1 MAVKLQGHIPEQGQ
15 LWPGSLEH
23 GLAEDDP
30 PDGCQSLHALCVT
43 ARVGELEQ
51 LVSEMVEDGVC
62 DDGREW
68 LRSVLEVRA

>member
-1 MAVKLQGHIPEQGQ
+1 MAVTTNQGK
-15 LWPGSLEH
+15 LWP
-23 GLAEDDP
+23 DDP
-30 PDGCQSLHALCVT
+30 RFGPLEELTEEECDTLHALCLT
-43 ARVGELEQ
+43 AARGELEQ